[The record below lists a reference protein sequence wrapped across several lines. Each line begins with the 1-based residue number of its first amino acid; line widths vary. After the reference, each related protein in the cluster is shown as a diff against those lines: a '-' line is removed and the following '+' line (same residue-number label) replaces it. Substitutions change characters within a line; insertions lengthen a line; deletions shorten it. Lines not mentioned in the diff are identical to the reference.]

1 MAMADR
7 RYFLLREPIE
17 PSNIESFLC
26 RVVASK
32 VAPLDRFAPIALP
45 GTPAH
50 ETNDILPSILPQPT
64 LSTSCDELF
73 SAARKR
79 GFSAELSALLKVN
92 VSRDVEQSRRLESKS
107 VRRYT
112 LPNPGAYFQEL
123 MKNEYYAK
131 DVRDLLKALW
141 PHHTYLVTGFLTA
154 TDSNWTIEASNKTTK
169 GIETTLPVAEAA
181 GVPIPGLAD
190 AGLGLSTEAAAHQ
203 SRKISVVGEEIFA
216 VSYSV
221 AKLSYAF
228 GSPPGFVTRMPLVS
242 RPKLAKPHH
251 LAMGPDD
258 EEEIEY
264 DSDEETDMTIE
275 PYLGHSEADM
285 HLDQTI
291 TLDHQHVLSE
301 AHGQR
306 YVDI

>member
-1 MAMADR
+1 MGDR

-17 PSNIESFLC
+17 PNNIESFLC

-64 LSTSCDELF
+64 LRPSCDELF
-73 SAARKR
+73 SAVRRR
-79 GFSAELSALLKVN
+79 GFSADLSALLKVN

-112 LPNPGAYFQEL
+112 LADPGTSFQQL

-141 PHHTYLVTGFLTA
+141 PHQAYLVTGFLTA
-154 TDSNWTIEASNKTTK
+154 TDSKWTIEESNKTTK
-169 GIETTLPVAEAA
+169 GIEITLPVAEAA
-181 GVPIPGLAD
+181 GVPVPGLAN

-203 SRKISVVGEEIFA
+203 SRKFSVVGEEIFA

-228 GSPPGFVTRMPLVS
+228 GSPLGFVTRMPLVG
-242 RPKLAKPHH
+242 RPKLAKPHY

-258 EEEIEY
+258 EEIEY
-264 DSDEETDMTIE
+264 DSDGETDMTTE
-275 PYLGHSEADM
+275 AYLGHSEADID
-285 HLDQTI
+285 LNQTI
-291 TLDHQHVLSE
+291 TLDHQHVLYE
-301 AHGQR
+301 AHGEM
-306 YVDI
+306 YVDV